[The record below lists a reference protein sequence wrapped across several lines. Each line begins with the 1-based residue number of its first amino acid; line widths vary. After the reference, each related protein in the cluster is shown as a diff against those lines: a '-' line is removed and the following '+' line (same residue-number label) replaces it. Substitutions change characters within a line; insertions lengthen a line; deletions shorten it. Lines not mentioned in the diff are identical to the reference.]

1 MALSL
6 VPTTSMPMAPEDGAS
21 LFTNALPASRLGTG
35 HASLQSYTEAVEQRD
50 DGSSSSSTDDNRDA
64 KEFSLVVLLAPQPQ
78 TTANERH
85 NTNNSNSSSTM
96 GILLGEKKRGFGT
109 EFYNSF
115 GGKLE
120 PGEDERPALG
130 SVQEIREAGT

>member
-1 MALSL
+1 
-6 VPTTSMPMAPEDGAS
+6 MAPEDYGAS

-50 DGSSSSSTDDNRDA
+50 DGSSSSSTDDNRDT

-85 NTNNSNSSSTM
+85 NTNNSNSNSSSAM

-130 SVQEIREAGT
+130 AVREIREART